1 MDHDEGVAPT
11 GDEDL
16 VREFLEARGSAG
28 REAAFTRIHERHA
41 DAVLYRCASLLPDDP
56 DAAESAAAAAFTA
69 AYHDLSA
76 GRPPREPHKLRA
88 WLYGIA
94 RHRCSG
100 ELRRRGPASAGLP
113 EEVEDDTY
121 ESASRRRLAEVDRIL
136 DIVAGSFTEPQRRI
150 FHLSTRQHL
159 RGKALATALGVSEK
173 EANDDTW
180 ENKQRLTKG
189 FGAYVLAKDGRP
201 HCPEL
206 ARLLDEAAWDGENFT
221 KVLRLR
227 ILRHMDTC
235 KTCGNCAVC
244 RATKTRLI
252 RPYAPVLLPIAAGM
266 ALRDRID
273 SEIRTANTS
282 ASLPSD
288 SPPPPPPPGPPP
300 TGRRPATRRL
310 RTLQIGASAV
320 AAVLTV
326 AALLA
331 LRAWSSGGDAPP
343 PRTPDRVAASVTK
356 AMTGKKLVTFDIEA
370 RHISDPAQFYGSGRI
385 DMAADGTVSAATH
398 VLYEPGEDPWFPP
411 DVVVIGDRAYVTPD
425 NTPAETGPSAYGPTT
440 VVDRASASKET
451 NVGNA
456 LQTRWIASPA
466 NIAQLLR
473 RADGFKEKGTAGTRV
488 FTGRAPLSALA
499 ADPAGAFFYR
509 PYVKKSPVTATV
521 GFTLTTDRSYL
532 PVSVAFRIPVR
543 HTGYLAKF
551 HHDPFK
557 VSYRDWAKGKPITKP
572 TTQPPIPQWGSTEG
586 P

>member
-1 MDHDEGVAPT
+1 MDHEGTEPI

-16 VREFLEARGSAG
+16 VRGFLEARGSAG

-41 DAVLYRCASLLPDDP
+41 DAVLYRCASLLADDP
-56 DAAESAAAAAFTA
+56 AAAESAAAEAFTV
-69 AYHDLSA
+69 AYRDLTA

-94 RHRCSG
+94 RHRCAE
-100 ELRRRGPASAGLP
+100 ELRRRGRASAGLP
-113 EEVEDDTY
+113 EEVESDTY

-136 DIVAGSFTEPQRRI
+136 DIVAASFTDPQRRI

-159 RGKALATALGVSEK
+159 RGKALAKALGVSEK

-180 ENKQRLTKG
+180 ENKLRLTKG

-244 RATKTRLI
+244 RETKTRLI
-252 RPYAPVLLPIAAGM
+252 RPYTPVLLPIAAGM

-273 SEIRTANTS
+273 TEIRTANAS

-288 SPPPPPPPGPPP
+288 SPPPPPPPAPPAA
-300 TGRRPATRRL
+300 GRRPATRRL
-310 RTLQIGASAV
+310 RTLQAGASAV

-326 AALLA
+326 VALLA
-331 LRAWSSGGDAPP
+331 IRSWSSGGDAPA
-343 PRTPDRVAASVTK
+343 PRPQDGVAASLTK
-356 AMTGKKLVTFDIEA
+356 AMVGKGLVAFDVQA
-370 RHISDPAQFYGSGRI
+370 RNPSDPAQFYGSGRI
-385 DMAADGTVSAATH
+385 DMTADGTVSAATH
-398 VLYEPGEDPWFPP
+398 VLYDPGEDPWFPP

-425 NTPAETGPSAYGPTT
+425 STPAETGASAYGPTT
-440 VVDRASASKET
+440 VVDRASASKDT

-456 LQTRWIASPA
+456 LQTRRLASPA
-466 NIAQLLR
+466 NIGQLLR
-473 RADGFKEKGTAGTRV
+473 RADRFQEKDTARNRT
-488 FTGRAPLSALA
+488 FTGQAPLRTLA
-499 ADPAGAFFYR
+499 ADPAGAFFYQ
-509 PYVKKSPVTATV
+509 PYLKKSPAAATV
-521 GFTLTTDRSYL
+521 SFTITTDRSYL
-532 PVSVAFRIPVR
+532 PVSVKFRVPVR
-543 HTGYLAKF
+543 HTGYLARF
-551 HHDPFK
+551 DHDPFEIT
-557 VSYRDWAKGKPITKP
+557 YRGWAKGKPITRP
-572 TTQPPIPQWGSTEG
+572 AADPPAPQWGPSKG